1 MKITVGN
8 LEIEGYYFNL
18 ITTFFFYKKMTV
30 TILFN
35 DERMSVL
42 PLRLGTG

>member
-8 LEIEGYYFNL
+8 LEIEGNYFNL
-18 ITTFFFYKKMTV
+18 IKYFYKNLTV
-30 TILFN
+30 TIMFN

-42 PLRLGTG
+42 PLRLRTR